1 MAEKVSGKKIF
12 DWYHILL
19 AIIILAQMLFVT
31 YMFNEYK
38 MGYHSDEIFNYG
50 FANSYDRKEIYI
62 DDNGEE
68 IYNKWLPTTVL
79 TNYITVQEGE
89 RFAYDKV
96 YAHAAADINPPFQL
110 FVLHTIC
117 SFFPNVYS
125 KWFCF
130 SINIVSLGISLI
142 YIHKSVELI
151 SKSKVAAFGAVLLY
165 GFSAGAQSVTVFL
178 RLYALGV
185 MFGTAFFYYS
195 AAIYENIN
203 DEKKNKYY
211 IRLGVSLLLGAFT
224 LHFFLPFAFAITFC
238 YTVMYLIKRQF
249 KVFFKYGFTCLG
261 AVIASIVIFPST
273 ISHLFYS
280 SDNLGGNIYGY
291 PFNMQVRLFV
301 HYLVKDILGVLTDY
315 MRSPNIVTPIVVML
329 FGLSFAVPI
338 CFLLR
343 KEKWFDKS
351 ASYVKG
357 KLVGAIKKAEYFSYS
372 TFVALF
378 TIVFIVCISAKTTSF
393 YRMGGY
399 GVRYLFVIYPVCIIF
414 VSTFIYYFVCLWV
427 NSKMC
432 LRIAYMLPIVVFVS
446 LSSINNSYMFYM
458 IHDEMGTTL
467 KDIQPKANTIILLA
481 EYWVISTL
489 APDMGNVDGQFYA
502 VNLTDLEDQKY
513 TINNSEVIYLVMD
526 TTYIE
531 DGIDEKDFGNMG
543 EESFSDNQVY
553 NVPSREE
560 IIDFYKRNL
569 TSSNIYK
576 VGEDEVFGRTFEI
589 YRVD

>member
-1 MAEKVSGKKIF
+1 MAEKVSGKRIF

-203 DEKKNKYY
+203 DEEKKNKYY

-273 ISHLFYS
+273 ISHLFVS
-280 SDNLGGNIYGY
+280 NDNLGNNMHTY
-291 PFNMQVRLFV
+291 PFYLQVRLFV
-301 HYLVKDILGVLTDY
+301 HYLVQDIMGFETDVF
-315 MRSPNIVTPIVVML
+315 RGPNILTPMICVLFVVLL
-329 FGLSFAVPI
+329 FVPL

-343 KEKWFDKS
+343 KEKWFISFCTWLKKQAEFSKTKLKS
-351 ASYVKG
+351 
-357 KLVGAIKKAEYFSYS
+357 FDYS
-372 TFVALF
+372 IIVAMI
-378 TIVFIVCISAKTTSF
+378 TIIFIIIISSKTTSL

-399 GVRYLFVIYPVCIIF
+399 GVRYLFIVYPISVIAISTVIYFAFEVLISKKVLLNGINMFFICFII
-414 VSTFIYYFVCLWV
+414 YFNV
-427 NSKMC
+427 M
-432 LRIAYMLPIVVFVS
+432 
-446 LSSINNSYMFYM
+446 NNSYTFYM
-458 IHDEMGTTL
+458 EHEESGITL
-467 KDIQPKANTIILLA
+467 KDIDSNANTIILLA
-481 EYWVISTL
+481 EHWMISSL
-489 APDMGNVDGQFYA
+489 APEMGNQNGNFFVTEIKDVEKNDYRYSNDNPLYIIVDTSYI
-502 VNLTDLEDQKY
+502 DDSKEDY
-513 TINNSEVIYLVMD
+513 GNAG
-526 TTYIE
+526 E
-531 DGIDEKDFGNMG
+531 D
-543 EESFSDNQVY
+543 SFSDILLFE
-553 NVPSREE
+553 VPSAEE
-560 IIDFYKRNL
+560 LIDYYKKNMELESVEQVGYDEVFSR
-569 TSSNIYK
+569 TFAIYK
-576 VGEDEVFGRTFEI
+576 VM
-589 YRVD
+589 